1 MWEAHPD
8 LDLSMVKLK
17 DPAVALENI
26 EELFGDTALGDGE
39 LAQNIQV
46 QSVVDEAHQPANII
60 E

>member
-1 MWEAHPD
+1 
-8 LDLSMVKLK
+8 MVKLK
-17 DPAVALENI
+17 DPAQASAVPVALENI